1 MDTDVDLL
9 LTGGIILLVLSIPSL
24 LSAWVEGRAPR
35 LGAVLSIAAL
45 TMIVSAL
52 VTKPGG
58 YAFNEVPGV
67 MVRVIVGFFQ

>member
-35 LGAVLSIAAL
+35 IGAVLSIAAL